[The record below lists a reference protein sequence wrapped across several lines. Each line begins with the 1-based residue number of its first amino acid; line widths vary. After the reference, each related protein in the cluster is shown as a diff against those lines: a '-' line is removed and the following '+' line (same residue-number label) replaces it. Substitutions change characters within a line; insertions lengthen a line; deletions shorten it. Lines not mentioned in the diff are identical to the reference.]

1 MKYMI
6 SVFRFTALMMILLS
20 MSCQIQMGGDNDK
33 HHEGEDG
40 GRKKEERIPVE
51 VTSLQRGRIES
62 ILKST
67 THLEAEEAVKVLAR
81 TSNQVKEL
89 LVEEGSE
96 VEKGQVILVIE
107 DDNQQVNLSKAR
119 NDVKKAEIEFNRQE
133 NLFNKKLI
141 SDQDFSEIKYSLLQK
156 KLVLEDAQRELEF
169 TKVRASISGTVTGR
183 FVMLGDQISM
193 GQHLFDIID
202 FNSLVARIYLPETNL
217 INLEIDQPAR
227 IRTTALGD
235 RIFKGRVKRI
245 APVVDSK
252 TGTVKVTIAVGNQ
265 KGLKPG
271 MYVDVELVLAVHD
284 NALLIPK
291 RALSYDADQIFVFHL
306 KEDRTVE
313 RVLVEPVLTDRYCV
327 EVQGGFEE
335 GESIVVAGHAG
346 LKNGSKVSLPGDPEE
361 EPEAEDKGGKTNSG
375 KNDD

>member
-1 MKYMI
+1 M
-6 SVFRFTALMMILLS
+6 VLFS
-20 MSCQIQMGGDNDK
+20 MLSCQIQIGERKDGERGGKDA
-33 HHEGEDG
+33 GT
-40 GRKKEERIPVE
+40 KKEERIPVE

-67 THLEAEEAVKVLAR
+67 THLEAEEAVRVLAR

-107 DDNQQVNLSKAR
+107 DDNQQVNLSKAQ
-119 NDVKKAEIEFNRQE
+119 NDVKKADIEFNRQE
-133 NLFNKKLI
+133 NLYNKNLI

-169 TKVRASISGTVTGR
+169 TRVRAPISGTVTGR
-183 FVMLGDQISM
+183 FIMLGDQISL

-217 INLEIDQPAR
+217 INLELDQPAR
-227 IRTTALGD
+227 IQTTALGD
-235 RIFKGRVKRI
+235 RIFKGYVKRI

-284 NALLIPK
+284 HALLIPK
-291 RALSYDADQIFVFHL
+291 RALSYDADQIFVFRL

-313 RVLVEPVLTDRYCV
+313 RILVEPVLTDRYSV
-327 EVQGGFEE
+327 EVQEGFEE
-335 GESIVVAGHAG
+335 GESIVVAGHTG

-361 EPEAEDKGGKTNSG
+361 EPEAEEKGEKTTSE